1 MSSQRTRFTSQDG
14 MGRNGQTRIKNLLEV
29 FQKMRDPVFSRR
41 KNIKSMYNRY
51 NSSDVTRLY
60 EKLKD
65 PDFKNLMLRSEEL
78 MQEEHLELFEPQS
91 TNWAEEV
98 LYQMHYST
106 EVKDDDEDYADRQT
120 EYERRKDVVK
130 WRDAYSDYLENF
142 SWSRLDLCWDLAWSF
157 YVSYRN
163 SFRQGHLKVY
173 ASILGPIPRGL
184 DGIPYQS
191 ILTSERKLRQ
201 NRRND
206 RIAKATLSKDREAL
220 YDLGLDDKEID
231 IAFDR
236 ADHIL
241 SRG

>member
-1 MSSQRTRFTSQDG
+1 MSSQKTRFTSQDG
-14 MGRNGQTRIKNLLEV
+14 MGHSGQLRIKNLLEA
-29 FQKMRDPVFSRR
+29 FQKMGDPVFARR
-41 KNIKSMYNRY
+41 NNIKSMYNRY
-51 NSSDVTRLY
+51 NSSDITRLY

-65 PDFKNLMLRSEEL
+65 PDFKGLMFRSEEL
-78 MQEEHLELFEPQS
+78 MQEENLELYEPES
-91 TNWAEEV
+91 KNWAENI
-98 LYQMHYST
+98 LYQMHYTT
-106 EVKDDDEDYADRQT
+106 EVKDDEEDFYDRQS

-130 WRDAYSDYLENF
+130 WREAYSDILEGF

-163 SFRQGHLKVY
+163 SFRQGYLKVY
-173 ASILGPIPRGL
+173 ASIIGSIPNGL

-206 RIAKATLSKDREAL
+206 RIARATLAKDREAL
-220 YDLGLDDKEID
+220 YALGLDDGEID

-241 SRG
+241 SR